1 MIPQTALALLLVWTN
16 WGALN
21 TSGTS
26 IGVDRTSGVVP
37 QIRTATPSTHLAGL
51 VLRTA
56 SPEQRAADPLNAVTG
71 YVLDRGIYTAWRFDG
86 STGADTLTFGG
97 QGVIIS
103 KRNGGVVDFKADT
116 APDRFVFTNR
126 IDVARCSKKHGI
138 KCHPLNHLQRVV
150 VRNFGP
156 EDQIVLQ
163 GRVYRSSEVR
173 NGALPGV
180 PVERLRVE

>member
-1 MIPQTALALLLVWTN
+1 MIPQTALALLLAWTN

-26 IGVDRTSGVVP
+26 IGVDRTGGVVP

-51 VLRTA
+51 VMRTA
-56 SPEQRAADPLNAVTG
+56 SPKQRSADPKNAVTG
-71 YVLDRGIYTAWRFDG
+71 YVLDRGIFTSWRFQG
-86 STGADTLTFGG
+86 STGPDTLTFGS

-103 KRNGGVVDFKADT
+103 KRRGGVVDFGKDQ
-116 APDRFVFTNR
+116 APDRFIFTNR
-126 IDVARCSKKHGI
+126 IDVARCSEKHGI
-138 KCHPLNHLQRVV
+138 QCHPLNHLQRVV